1 MSYYAPCFILLCG
14 NVVDDENIRIEMKD
28 TLLRMK
34 KLVSSQ
40 RWEFY
45 TQNFDF
51 LTNNKHTINIGLT
64 T

>member
-1 MSYYAPCFILLCG
+1 MSYYAPYFILLCS
-14 NVVDDENIRIEMKD
+14 NVVDDENIRIETKD
-28 TLLRMK
+28 TLLRME
-34 KLVSSQ
+34 KLVSSK
-40 RWEFY
+40 RWEFH